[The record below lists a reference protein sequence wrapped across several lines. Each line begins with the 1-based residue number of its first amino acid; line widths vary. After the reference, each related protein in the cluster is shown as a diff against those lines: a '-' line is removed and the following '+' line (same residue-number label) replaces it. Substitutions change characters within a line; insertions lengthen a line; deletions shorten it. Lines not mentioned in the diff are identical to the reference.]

1 MTLIFPRRGA
11 GALPVGTT
19 ALPALY
25 AARDSGGDSGSAFD
39 TVGLRRITP
48 VLQATVVL
56 SIWLLNRFYRG
67 IVHDSRIYLGRA
79 LANLDPQGL
88 GREPTFQYDGQTQHT
103 IFSHLMTP
111 LVAAFGPSATSM
123 AVALTALLIWLAAAA
138 WLANRLMPRRVVPA
152 ALICAAALPAVYGP
166 FEIFSFGEALAT
178 PRGFAEAGV
187 LAGLAALLSGRRL
200 LCIALLLLAAAFHPI
215 MAASGFGV
223 LFLVLAQEDRRWWG
237 LAPVGLVAVVAA
249 GALHLGPGKALFSVY
264 DPAWLTVMHRRNGF
278 LFLKDWPPAAW
289 YGAALPAATLAIAAL
304 VATGRV
310 RVIAIAALIVAGA
323 SLGASFLLADLLGSL
338 LIVQLQ
344 LWRALWIVQVLAVLL
359 APLIAVELWASGRRD
374 ARLAMVLLGVS
385 WLELNG
391 LVWDLP
397 VLAAALM
404 FAALAARGGAD
415 RVSPRVLIGASA
427 AGLSIVVAVMGVG
440 VYAVLAMVQIFAR
453 VHMAPPLH
461 FLLALKLHL
470 PRSAVIA
477 AALTPLLFPN
487 WIKPRLGVVGL
498 ALGALALA
506 PLAVIAW
513 DQRTPTRKMIDLAEG
528 SAELNRLLGPKTG
541 PGVVWMPDDT
551 APWFLLSR
559 ATWASDL
566 QGSVGAFSRPLA
578 MGWDQRA
585 AALVASGLGTI
596 RDRNPW
602 DQAPA
607 PKALTD
613 AQSRDGALRLC
624 AVNNG
629 PQAIVLSGDL
639 TKLFKPG
646 LAMRWRAPVTNTML
660 APGSFAFKIVPFDY
674 YTVLRCDRI

>member
-1 MTLIFPRRGA
+1 MTLIIASRGA
-11 GALPVGTT
+11 DGAARLGAT
-19 ALPALY
+19 AAPALDTTRR
-25 AARDSGGDSGSAFD
+25 ADGS
-39 TVGLRRITP
+39 VEVVWLRRITP

-79 LANLDPQGL
+79 VADLDPHGL
-88 GREPTFQYDGQTQHT
+88 GREPTFQYDGQTDHT
-103 IFSHLMTP
+103 IFSHLVTP
-111 LVAAFGPSATSM
+111 LVGAFGPSATSM
-123 AVALTALLIWLAAAA
+123 GVALFALLVWLAAAT
-138 WLANRLMPRRVVPA
+138 WLANRLMPKRLVPA
-152 ALICAAALPAVYGP
+152 ALICAAVLPAVYGP

-200 LCIALLLLAAAFHPI
+200 LCGALLLSAAAFHPI
-215 MAASGFGV
+215 MAAPGFGV

-237 LAPVGLVAVVAA
+237 LAPVGLLAGLVAGV
-249 GALHLGPGKALFSVY
+249 LHLGPAKALFSVY

-278 LFLKDWPPAAW
+278 LFLADWPLAAW
-289 YGAALPAATLAIAAL
+289 CGAALPAVTLAIAAL
-304 VATGRV
+304 VVKGRV
-310 RVIAIAALIVAGA
+310 RIVATSALVAAAA
-323 SLGASFLLADLLGSL
+323 SLGASFVLSDLSGSL
-338 LIVQLQ
+338 LIGQLQ

-359 APLIAVELWASGRRD
+359 TPMIAVELWATRRRD

-391 LVWDLP
+391 LVWVLP
-397 VLAAALM
+397 LLAAALIC
-404 FAALAARGGAD
+404 AAAAMRGGAD
-415 RVSPRVLIGASA
+415 RVSRRVLIVASA
-427 AGLSIVVAVMGVG
+427 TALSIVFAVTAVG
-440 VYAVLAMVQIFAR
+440 AYAALTMVHIFTR
-453 VHMAPPLH
+453 IHMAPPLQ

-470 PRSAVIA
+470 PRSVLVAAV
-477 AALTPLLFPN
+477 LTPLLFPN
-487 WIKPRLGVVGL
+487 WIKPPLGVIGL
-498 ALGALALA
+498 ALCALLLA
-506 PLAVIAW
+506 PLAVVAW
-513 DQRTPTRKMIDLAEG
+513 DQRTPTRKMIDLGEG
-528 SAELNRLLGPKTG
+528 RAELNRLLGPQTG
-541 PGVVWMPDDT
+541 SGIVWMPDDT

-607 PKALTD
+607 PKALTET
-613 AQSRDGALRLC
+613 QSRDAALRLC
-624 AVNNG
+624 AVQDG

-646 LAMRWRAPVTNTML
+646 VTTRWRAPVTNMML
-660 APGSFAFKIVPFDY
+660 APGSFALKIVPFDY